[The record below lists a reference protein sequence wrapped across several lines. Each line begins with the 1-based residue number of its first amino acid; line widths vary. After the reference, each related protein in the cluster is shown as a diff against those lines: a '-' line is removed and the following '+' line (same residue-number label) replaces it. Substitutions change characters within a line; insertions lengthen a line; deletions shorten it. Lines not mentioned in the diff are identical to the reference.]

1 MNVIELK
8 VINMNNRII
17 KAFSVYLMEHPKV
30 DNKDELLK
38 CVYNQ
43 SNVIEHIS
51 EYAINGVSDD
61 DRFGYLIDYLDSLSY
76 TLGKYAD
83 IMKASRRY
91 VPVQSEVDTL
101 KNEILN
107 ILNDHSDIATERLR

>member
-43 SNVIEHIS
+43 SHVIEHVS
-51 EYAINGVSDD
+51 EYAINGVSDYN
-61 DRFGYLIDYLDSLSY
+61 RLGYLINHLDSLSY

-83 IMKASRRY
+83 ILKASRRY